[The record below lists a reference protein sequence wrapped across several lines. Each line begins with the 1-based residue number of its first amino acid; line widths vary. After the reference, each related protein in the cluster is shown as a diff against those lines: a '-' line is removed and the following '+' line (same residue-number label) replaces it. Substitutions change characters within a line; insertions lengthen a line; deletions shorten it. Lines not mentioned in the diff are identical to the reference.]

1 VIILDIRRFD
11 TMDAIT
17 IPLFVAGKKE
27 NLVHNTRPSLRA
39 LVSLSVIVAMIAGCG
54 ALPSPT
60 PIPAPPAT
68 VAAATATA
76 VPPTATL
83 IPPTATSVAPTA
95 TSVPPTATRTPA
107 PPTATPL
114 PPTPTAIPAA
124 TLATELTN
132 LVKPALPTPNP
143 TPGPGNLTV
152 EVAPLSLS
160 GGAYWLAFTVG
171 MRSYQPEYKHFIAI
185 YNRTAN
191 GWQEIA
197 KTNLLCSDYIG
208 KGAARQVQVEP
219 SQTWIAVDGG
229 VGAHGGCFELFTFD
243 GKALKSVI
251 NYGSPSPGMGSVRDV
266 IGDGKVEVV
275 LDQSDPYVFCYAC
288 GVRFYK
294 YQVLRWDGSKLSE
307 VKLTL
312 LPDSAPADLRA
323 ANNQAVTLAQAGLW
337 KDAQEV
343 ISKTI
348 ALKSSDTTVA
358 WNTALI
364 KLHSDPFAKQAAN
377 GPYPLLDQLFY
388 GDYTATLNIMRQYS
402 AEQIFGPKSILV
414 SAPPAQGWEKSITQW
429 VTQTTTLAL
438 TTQPNLAAAYY
449 LRGWAINLS
458 QPGSAAAVAD
468 LEKAV
473 QLAPNE
479 TLFAQGLS
487 YLKKK

>member
-1 VIILDIRRFD
+1 
-11 TMDAIT
+11 M
-17 IPLFVAGKKE
+17 
-27 NLVHNTRPSLRA
+27 HSTRPSAFA

-54 ALPSPT
+54 VLPSPT
-60 PIPAPPAT
+60 PIPAQPAT
-68 VAAATATA
+68 AVAAGVTLAAPSATT

-95 TSVPPTATRTPA
+95 TSVPPTATKTPA

-114 PPTPTAIPAA
+114 PPTPTAIAA
-124 TLATELTN
+124 TTLAAELTN

-143 TPGPGNLTV
+143 TPGPGNLSV
-152 EVAPLSLS
+152 EVAPLSVS
-160 GGAYWLAFTVG
+160 GGNYWLAFTVG
-171 MRSYQPEYKHFIAI
+171 MGSYQPQFDQFLAI
-185 YNRTAN
+185 YSRTTN
-191 GWQEIA
+191 GWQQVA
-197 KTNLLCSDYIG
+197 KTNLQCAVYVN
-208 KGAARQVQVEP
+208 KGAAQQVQIEP

-229 VGAHGGCFELFTFD
+229 AGAHGGCFELFTFD
-243 GKALKSVI
+243 GKTLKSVI

-266 IGDGKVEVV
+266 LGDGKLEVV
-275 LDQSDPYVFCYAC
+275 LDQTEPYVFCYAC

-294 YQVLRWDGSKLSE
+294 YQVLRWDGAKLSE
-307 VKLTL
+307 VKLAL

-343 ISKTI
+343 ISKTV
-348 ALKSSDTTVA
+348 ALKPNDAAVA
-358 WNTALI
+358 WNVALI
-364 KLHSDPFAKQAAN
+364 KLHSDSFAKQAAN

-449 LRGWAINLS
+449 LRGWAVNLT
-458 QPGSAAAVAD
+458 QPGSPAAVAD
-468 LEKAV
+468 LQKAV
-473 QLAPNE
+473 QLAPTE
-479 TLFAQGLS
+479 ILFSQGLA
-487 YLKKK
+487 YLQKK